1 MSNRKNYIQ
10 YGEDILT
17 PLSKLIWIQ
26 FLILGIILFIVG
38 SLMLNRLRLYF
49 KDFFNEFGCN
59 LWMAN
64 ILLTLPLG
72 FRAFF
77 DAMRY
82 DTAWADFWQ
91 LSDVAQDDIN
101 MYRLATY
108 NVLLFIFGT
117 YIPMLFQISSLVF
130 GFVRHKKVKIFKS
143 FNDRD

>member
-1 MSNRKNYIQ
+1 
-10 YGEDILT
+10 
-17 PLSKLIWIQ
+17 
-26 FLILGIILFIVG
+26 
-38 SLMLNRLRLYF
+38 MLNRLRLYF

-64 ILLTLPLG
+64 ILLTLPLT

-82 DTAWADFWQ
+82 DTKWSYFWNLQ
-91 LSDVAQDDIN
+91 VKEGQDEQD
-101 MYRLATY
+101 MYKLATY
-108 NVLLFIFGT
+108 NVLLFFLAT

-143 FNDRD
+143 FNERDQTGSSKDYKDVNDGDEDTRYNQSEYSDETDNKS

>member
-1 MSNRKNYIQ
+1 
-10 YGEDILT
+10 
-17 PLSKLIWIQ
+17 
-26 FLILGIILFIVG
+26 
-38 SLMLNRLRLYF
+38 
-49 KDFFNEFGCN
+49 
-59 LWMAN
+59 MAN
-64 ILLTLPLG
+64 ILLTMPLG

-82 DTAWADFWQ
+82 DTAWATFWN
-91 LSDVAQDDIN
+91 LSDSADPN
-101 MYRLATY
+101 MYRLASY